1 MKKPKWFWYQV
12 GGILLAL
19 APSVYCLWAL
29 SHLGVD
35 SEVGGAEFNY
45 LAFSIV
51 FVFLGYVVARVGEKH
66 EEEARIRRIVE
77 EVTKEKSDAAT

>member
-1 MKKPKWFWYQV
+1 MV
-12 GGILLAL
+12 
-19 APSVYCLWAL
+19 PSIYCLWAL
-29 SHLGVD
+29 SNFGVD
-35 SEVGGAEFNY
+35 SEMEGAEFNY

-77 EVTKEKSDAAT
+77 EVVKGKSDAAT